1 MTYSGYEIWTKL
13 RENSWATQ
21 PLVKSAD
28 DSMKLRDGHAELS
41 TSLARAQGGMANFW
55 QGGAADA
62 AASGLTPMIKA
73 SQDNSTYLSNAVQA
87 MNAQS
92 EHFLR
97 VRDTVVDVSNDRPN
111 DWDLASFNPLGA
123 SDSEKAAAKWDADTR
138 HNVDTYEPYYQA
150 TQANNARMP
159 VTYPDAHDPTVSV
172 PPPEPT
178 KPETCVEFPTGPASV
193 GGGRNRADSG
203 APKQQSGTGSPGQ
216 QLQQQ
221 QVPAAAWQPPPPTNQ
236 PPPPQS
242 NPFPSEGTTPGGF
255 SPRPP
260 GSGFGSGAGGFGPG
274 SGGFSPGSGGFG
286 PTGGTDFGAG
296 GFGPLGGGA
305 YSGGGSGSGVGGGLG
320 GRGAGAAAGGG
331 AAGELGQGKA
341 TGTGV
346 PGKPGTGGYGGAAAN
361 SAAGAKGA
369 AGMGGMGAGGAGKG
383 QNAEDTEH
391 ERKIML
397 SGGDPDS
404 VFGDNLP
411 KATPPVI
418 GA

>member
-21 PLVKSAD
+21 PLAD
-28 DSMKLRDGHAELS
+28 STADSMRLRDGHAELS

-73 SQDNSTYLSNAVQA
+73 AQDNSTHLSNAVQA

-97 VRDTVVDVSNDRPN
+97 VRDTVVEVSNNRPN
-111 DWDLASFNPLGA
+111 DWDLASFNPFGA

-150 TQANNARMP
+150 TQTNNARMP
-159 VTYPDAHDPTVSV
+159 VAYPDAHDPTVSV
-172 PPPEPT
+172 TPPEPI
-178 KPETCVEFPTGPASV
+178 KPETRVELPGGPTSGV
-193 GGGRNRADSG
+193 GGRHRADSG
-203 APKQQSGTGSPGQ
+203 VPKQSGIGGPYQGSQRQ
-216 QLQQQ
+216 QP
-221 QVPAAAWQPPPPTNQ
+221 PAAAWQPPPQTNQ
-236 PPPPQS
+236 PSPSQP

-255 SPRPP
+255 SPPPP
-260 GSGFGSGAGGFGPG
+260 GSGSGFGPGAGGFGPG
-274 SGGFSPGSGGFG
+274 SGGFG
-286 PTGGTDFGAG
+286 PTGGTEFSTG
-296 GFGPLGGGA
+296 GFGPLGGGGH
-305 YSGGGSGSGVGGGLG
+305 SGGGSGGGAGGGLS
-320 GRGAGAAAGGG
+320 GRGAGAAGGGG
-331 AAGELGQGKA
+331 AAGELGQGKS
-341 TGTGV
+341 TGTGM
-346 PGKPGTGGYGGAAAN
+346 PGKPGPGGYGGAAAN

-369 AGMGGMGAGGAGKG
+369 AGMSGMGAGGAGKG
-383 QNAEDTEH
+383 QGSDDAEHD
-391 ERKIML
+391 RKIML

-411 KATPPVI
+411 KTTSPVI